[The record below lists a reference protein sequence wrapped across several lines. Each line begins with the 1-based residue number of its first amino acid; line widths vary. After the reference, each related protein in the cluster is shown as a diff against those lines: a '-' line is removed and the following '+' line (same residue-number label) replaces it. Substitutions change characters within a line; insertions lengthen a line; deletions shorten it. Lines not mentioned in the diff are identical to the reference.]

1 MKFQKPQAQRW
12 NTDNWAFSSCGDL
25 VLVVLVV
32 LETLDEYEQVDINHD
47 ATLIFFFDDDRTLA
61 RIVSPE
67 ANFVIF

>member
-1 MKFQKPQAQRW
+1 M
-12 NTDNWAFSSCGDL
+12 TDTCVFSSFSDQ
-25 VLVVLVV
+25 VSVVLAVI
-32 LETLDEYEQVDINHD
+32 ETLDEYEQADINHD